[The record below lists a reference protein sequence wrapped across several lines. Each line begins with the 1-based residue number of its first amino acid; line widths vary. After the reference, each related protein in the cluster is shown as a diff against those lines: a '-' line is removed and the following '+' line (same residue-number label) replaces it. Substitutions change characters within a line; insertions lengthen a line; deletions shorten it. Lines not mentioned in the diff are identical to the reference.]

1 MGTKSWIG
9 GFVLTALAVN
19 IPVNRVSAGVGDGI
33 EHVIHIT
40 VDGLR
45 ADILLDLIA
54 EEPGLFPNFIKLQTE
69 GAYTFNAR
77 TDYTHTLTIPNH
89 ASVITGRPVS
99 QPEGMP
105 NTVQHGYT
113 NNFPRATDTLHNA
126 GNSNVDY
133 IHSVFDVAHD
143 HGLSTGYFVT
153 KDRLTIYG
161 NSYNAA
167 NGAPDTIGEDN
178 GAAKIDITV
187 IRDQDT
193 PQMLE
198 EFTERMTTDPL
209 DYAFMHITDTD
220 TAGHASGWISLA
232 WDDAAADV
240 DQYLGQVFDVVAQTP
255 ELQGSTAIILTA
267 DHGGGVPTT
276 NHTDATAAVNY
287 TIPMFLW
294 GTSVAAGSD
303 LYDHFTNRVNPL
315 LTRPTYGDENQPLRN
330 GDTGNMALA
339 LLGLTPIPGSIMQPV
354 FVGGG
359 PPDPLDFNNDGSFTV
374 EDVDALTA
382 AIGLEPIDPKFDL
395 DQNNAVDGND
405 LQQWL
410 SEAAAKN
417 GLAAPYAL
425 GDTNLDGQVDEV
437 DSDTLLANLFT
448 VSTQWSLGNVNADG
462 IIDGYD
468 FNVWWSHR
476 SPLTDA
482 AAVPEPAVGCGAVI
496 MVLLVGRRRYGKGD
510 A

>member
-1 MGTKSWIG
+1 MGRKTWIAG
-9 GFVLTALAVN
+9 LVLITWAASGLLA
-19 IPVNRVSAGVGDGI
+19 RTSAGVGDGI
-33 EHVIHIT
+33 EHVIHVT

-45 ADILLDLIA
+45 ADTLLDLI
-54 EEPGLFPNFIKLQTE
+54 EQEPGLFPNFIKLQTE
-69 GAYTFNAR
+69 GASTFNAR

-99 QPEGMP
+99 QPAGMP

-126 GNSNVDY
+126 GNPNVDY

-167 NGAPDTIGEDN
+167 NGAADTIGEDN
-178 GAAKIDITV
+178 GTAKIDITV
-187 IRDQDT
+187 IRDQNT
-193 PQMLE
+193 PQMLA

-240 DQYLGQVFDVVAQTP
+240 DRYIGQVFDLVAQTP
-255 ELQGSTAIILTA
+255 ALQGSTAIILTA

-276 NHTDATAAVNY
+276 NHTDATAPVNY

-294 GTSVAAGSD
+294 GTNLPAGTD
-303 LYDHFTNRVNPL
+303 LYEHFTNRTDPL
-315 LTRPTYGDENQPLRN
+315 ATRPTHVEEDQPLRN

-339 LLGLTPIPGSIMQPV
+339 LLGLEPIPGSLMQPR
-354 FVGGG
+354 FTGGG
-359 PPDPLDFNNDGSFTV
+359 PPDPLDFNNDGAFTV
-374 EDVDALTA
+374 EDLDALTA
-382 AIGLEPIDPKFDL
+382 AIGSEPIDPKFDL
-395 DQNNAVDGND
+395 DHNNSVDGAD
-405 LQQWL
+405 LEQWL
-410 SEAAAKN
+410 TEAATKN
-417 GLAAPYAL
+417 GLSTPYAL
-425 GDTNLDGQVDEV
+425 GDTNLDGLVDDADRTTV
-437 DSDTLLANLFT
+437 LANLFT
-448 VSTQWSLGNVNADG
+448 SSTQWSLGNINADG
-462 IIDGYD
+462 VIDGYD
-468 FNVWWSHR
+468 FNLWLSNR
-476 SPLTDA
+476 SAGTEM
-482 AAVPEPAVGCGAVI
+482 AAVPEPASGCGAVG
-496 MVLLVGRRRYGKGD
+496 LLLLIWRRRPKR
-510 A
+510 